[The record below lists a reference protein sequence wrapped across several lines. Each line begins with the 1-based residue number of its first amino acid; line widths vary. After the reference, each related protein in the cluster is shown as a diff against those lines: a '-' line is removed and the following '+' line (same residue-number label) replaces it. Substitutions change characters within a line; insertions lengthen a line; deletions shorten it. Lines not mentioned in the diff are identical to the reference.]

1 MKEVELKIKLN
12 NPEKIV
18 GHLKTLGVEFGASKT
33 QFDKVY
39 LQTGVNY
46 PLKLGTN
53 VLRIREESGK
63 YLFTLKR
70 PEGIEL
76 SKVEYETW
84 VSNPQEL
91 DKIILDL
98 GWVKYVEIKKT
109 RSKGKVGDVNLCL
122 DSVEGLGDFLE
133 GEIFDEEGGL
143 EVQEKLKKLFLSWG
157 VGVDEIVN
165 EGYDVMLVKKQK
177 PELWKK

>member
-18 GHLKTLGVEFGASKT
+18 KHLKTLGVEFSAPKT

-53 VLRIREESGK
+53 VLRIREEEGK

-84 VSNPQEL
+84 VQDPNEL
-91 DKIILDL
+91 EKILLDI
-98 GWVKYVEIKKT
+98 GWVKYVEIRKT
-109 RSKGKVGDVNLCL
+109 RCKAKIGEVNLCL
-122 DSVEGLGDFLE
+122 DSIEGLGDFLE
-133 GEIFDEEGGL
+133 GEIFDENGGL
-143 EVQEKLKKLFLSWG
+143 EVQEKLKSLFLSWG
-157 VGVDEIVN
+157 VSVDEIVS
-165 EGYDVMLVKKQK
+165 EGYDVMMVKIQK